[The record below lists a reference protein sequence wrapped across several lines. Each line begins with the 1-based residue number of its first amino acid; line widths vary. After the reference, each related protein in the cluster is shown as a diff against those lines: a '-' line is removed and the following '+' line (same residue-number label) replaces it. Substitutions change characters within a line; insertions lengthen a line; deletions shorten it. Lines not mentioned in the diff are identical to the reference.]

1 MDDNTLI
8 KLALIIGVFGIIMLY
23 FVSSITDIENSSI
36 GKLNQLDDSQ
46 SVKVEGKIT
55 KIIKKDKVTYLELL
69 QEETVKIIVF
79 NDRNLSLK
87 NNELVEIT
95 GKISENNN
103 ENEIIADK
111 IILLR

>member
-1 MDDNTLI
+1 
-8 KLALIIGVFGIIMLY
+8 MLY